1 MAESFARGDKL
12 VDRGTPM
19 IDASRDLCP
28 GNVGGMIVS
37 FPFVVSVT
45 KTDTNADG
53 YYNDVASSIT
63 RCVMP
68 KAGSVVGIS
77 VQSKAAVA
85 KGYTT
90 FKVLKGTTDITS
102 TGLICTLNSA
112 VAANTRTASAFVN
125 KDLHTFAAGQPLGI
139 TVDCGASVTT
149 NTFGATIF
157 VEM

>member
-1 MAESFARGDKL
+1 MGESYSRGDII
-12 VDRGTPM
+12 VDRGTP
-19 IDASRDLCP
+19 IVDSSRDLCP

-45 KTDTNADG
+45 KTDTNADA

-63 RCVMP
+63 RCVTP
-68 KAGSVVGIS
+68 KGGSVVGIS
-77 VQSKAAVA
+77 VQGKAAVA

-112 VAANTRTASAFVN
+112 VAANTRTANVWVN
-125 KDLHTFAAGQPLGI
+125 KGLHTFSSGQPLGI

-149 NTFGATIF
+149 NTFGVTLF